1 MHALI
6 CRVCAGFEN
15 FFPEKSKDAA
25 LKSRPSQK
33 EEKHGNCIKC
43 DFIHCS
49 YMNVHCKLICVIL
62 LYMCFSV

>member
-15 FFPEKSKDAA
+15 FFPEKSKDAS

-33 EEKHGNCIKC
+33 EEKHGNC
-43 DFIHCS
+43 
-49 YMNVHCKLICVIL
+49 NVELHTL
-62 LYMCFSV
+62 